1 MSLLRQGK
9 AQALTI
15 YVGESDQWHG
25 TAAYIAIIQYL
36 REQGCAGATVTRSL
50 AGYGA
55 GAKLH
60 TNQRWQWTSDA
71 PVVINIIDQPERL
84 RRFIPQL
91 QEMVSGGLMTL
102 HEVEVLKYTHVRVHG
117 IPTYLPVSTIMET
130 TITTVQPTTSVD
142 TVIALLLD
150 APFRALPV
158 IDAQNHLQGI
168 ISTGDLINADVL
180 PMRRGL
186 LRKALE
192 IDEQSATVAQGDP
205 AELSRRHALTA
216 QDIMNR
222 QVRAVTEDT
231 SMHTVAQI
239 MIETGLRR
247 LPVTSAEGQLLGM
260 ITRADMLQVIVTSP
274 VMHPEAS
281 TTTQTLREQASNT
294 ETSPQQRP
302 IRDYASSAVTTINE
316 QASLNEVVEALVQSP
331 FKRVVVIDDQQHVR
345 GIISDI
351 DLLAQVQ
358 AEQRPGLLTWLASWA
373 KGTPERVPTGILRP
387 HVGKAH
393 VAADVMNRDVV
404 TVSEQSS
411 VQQTIEQ
418 MITTHRKILPVV
430 DVDKRLV
437 GIVGRSDVL
446 RILLENQE
454 AE

>member
-25 TAAYIAIIQYL
+25 TATYIAIVQYL

-71 PVVINIIDQPERL
+71 PVIINVIDQPERL
-84 RRFIPQL
+84 RRFLPQL
-91 QEMVSGGLMTL
+91 QEMISGGLMTM

-117 IPTYLPVSTIMET
+117 MPTHLPVQAIMET
-130 TITTVQPTTSVD
+130 EITTVQAETSVE

-158 IDAQNHLQGI
+158 IDEQGRLQGI
-168 ISTGDLINADVL
+168 ISTGDLITANII

-192 IDEQSATVAQGDP
+192 IDGQAPVIKADPSEQI
-205 AELSRRHALTA
+205 RRHTMTA
-216 QDIMNR
+216 QDVMNR
-222 QVRAVTEDT
+222 QVRAVAAET
-231 SMHTVAQI
+231 SVRAVAQI

-247 LPVTSAEGQLLGM
+247 LPVTSAAGRLLGM
-260 ITRADMLQVIVTSP
+260 VTRTDLLQVIVTSP
-274 VMHPEAS
+274 IMHPEAS
-281 TTTQTLREQASNT
+281 TKTQALREQISHGDT
-294 ETSPQQRP
+294 PPQQRS
-302 IRDYASSAVTTINE
+302 IGDYASSAATTINE
-316 QASLNEVVEALVQSP
+316 QAALNEVVEALVQAP
-331 FKRVVVIDDQQHVR
+331 FKRVIVVDDEQHVR

-358 AEQRPGLLTWLASWA
+358 AEHRPGLLTWLTSWA
-373 KGTPERVPTGILRP
+373 KGKPERIPTALLRP
-387 HVGKAH
+387 HTGKAR
-393 VAADVMNRDVV
+393 VAADVMNRDVITV
-404 TVSEQSS
+404 TEQHS
-411 VQQTIEQ
+411 VQQTIEA
-418 MITTHRKILPVV
+418 MMTTHRKVLPVV
-430 DVDKRLV
+430 DMQQRLI

-446 RILLENQE
+446 RILLEGQE
-454 AE
+454 TE